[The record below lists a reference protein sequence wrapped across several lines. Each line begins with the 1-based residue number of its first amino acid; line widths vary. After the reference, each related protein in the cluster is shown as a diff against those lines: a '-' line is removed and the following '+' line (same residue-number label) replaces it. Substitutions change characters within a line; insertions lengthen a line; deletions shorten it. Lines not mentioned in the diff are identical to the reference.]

1 MRRGLEAKVAGAW
14 LLHRMTADLD
24 LFLLF
29 SSAAGLVGAG
39 GQANHV
45 AANAYLD
52 ALAARRRAEGKTG
65 MSLAWGAWSDIGSAT
80 ATDLRYRLQA
90 SGMEVIQPDQDRK
103 SALSGKSVSER
114 VYLLRRRHIKKK
126 TQ

>member
-80 ATDLRYRLQA
+80 ATDLRDRLQA
-90 SGMEVIQPDQDRK
+90 SGMDVIPR
-103 SALSGKSVSER
+103 SEEHTSELQSLMR
-114 VYLLRRRHIKKK
+114 ISYAAF
-126 TQ
+126 